1 MSKKV
6 LKGFYEEDAE
16 KDTEFYRGIK
26 HCPAHIIE
34 ISKEVPVRLA
44 SESVDLKWL
53 REEIERFYFNN
64 PEMEGAKITLKY
76 LLLMAEKEAK
86 KK

>member
-1 MSKKV
+1 MSEKV

-34 ISKEVPVRLA
+34 ISKEVPVRLT
-44 SESVDLKWL
+44 SKSVDLEKL
-53 REEIERFYFNN
+53 RKFCKENYLSYNQDILNLIEW
-64 PEMEGAKITLKY
+64 
-76 LLLMAEKEAK
+76 AEKEAK

>member
-1 MSKKV
+1 MSEKV

-26 HCPAHIIE
+26 YSPAHIIE
-34 ISKEVPVRLA
+34 ISKQVPVRLA

-53 REEIERFYFNN
+53 
-64 PEMEGAKITLKY
+64 
-76 LLLMAEKEAK
+76 EKECEK
-86 KK
+86 